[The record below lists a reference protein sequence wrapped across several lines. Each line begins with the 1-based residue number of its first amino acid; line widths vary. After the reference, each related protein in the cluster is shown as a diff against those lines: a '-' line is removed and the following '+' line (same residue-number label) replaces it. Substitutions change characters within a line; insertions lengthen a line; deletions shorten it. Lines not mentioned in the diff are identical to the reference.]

1 VRLALDEQLSARRIA
16 KPLRTRGHDVLATAE
31 EPDLAG
37 LPDEELLERMSDAR
51 RILVTCDRH
60 DYPILAR
67 AWAEDERL
75 HAGIVI
81 VWSHRNDEYR
91 AIVYGVQALLEA
103 RPTHG
108 EWRGLVL
115 GL

>member
-1 VRLALDEQLSARRIA
+1 MRLALDEHLSARRVA
-16 KPLRTRGHDVLATAE
+16 KPLRALGHDVLATEE
-31 EPDLAG
+31 EPDLTG
-37 LPDEELLERMSDAR
+37 LPDADLLERMADAR

-75 HAGIVI
+75 HAGLVI
-81 VWSHRNDEYR
+81 VWSHRNDEFR
-91 AIVYGVQALLEA
+91 AIVSGVKTLLEA
-103 RPTHG
+103 RPDQRS
-108 EWRGLVL
+108 WRGLVL